1 MRIDRRQFVSE
12 SAFLAACAAFAPAAG
27 GLSAEEK
34 QEANKK
40 GSANDKLRVAVV
52 GVRGQGKGHIV
63 GYAGRHNCVVSTI
76 CDVDSGVVESKRFGE
91 VLKAVEKAQGHA
103 PKYEKDIRKVVADK
117 NIDVISIATPN
128 HWHALAAIW
137 AMQNGKHVYVEKPV
151 SHNVLEG
158 RRIVEAAEKYK
169 LICQTGTQSRS
180 NKGMRE
186 AIAFLHAG
194 KVGKVTKAR
203 GLCYKLRG
211 SIGKV
216 SGPQEPPKTMDYDLW
231 CGPAAY
237 EKPRRKTGNGT
248 VHYDWHW
255 IWEYGNGDLGNQGIH
270 EMDKA
275 RWGLNKNTLP
285 SKVFSVGGRFGYV
298 DDGQTPNT
306 QIIHYDFGDC
316 ELVFEV
322 RGLFS
327 TSPYPGKKSPKSVKK
342 GEKYPGFVGNV
353 WYGSEGFVVCPN
365 YNSGVAYTNDGEVI
379 RDFKGSGDHF
389 GNFIKAVRSGKRT
402 DLHADILEGHLSSAM
417 CHLGNISYL
426 LGGPTDFDTDPGFKS
441 KLATDAA
448 HDTVTHLK
456 ANGVKCDEIKYT
468 RGKKLTFNPKAE
480 SFGDDKAANALLTRK
495 EYRKG
500 FEVPA
505 KV

>member
-12 SAFLAACAAFAPAAG
+12 SAFLAACAALAPVGG

-34 QEANKK
+34 AEANKK
-40 GSANDKLRVAVV
+40 GTANDKLRVAVV
-52 GVRGQGKGHIV
+52 GVRGQGAGHV
-63 GYAGRHNCVVSTI
+63 KGYADKHNCVVTTI
-76 CDVDSGVVESKRFGE
+76 CDVDEGVIGPSMKY
-91 VLKAVEKAQGHA
+91 VEKMQDKA
-103 PKYEKDIRKVVADK
+103 PKHEKDIRKVVADK
-117 NIDVISIATPN
+117 DIDVISIATPN

-158 RRIVEAAEKYK
+158 RRIVEASEKYK
-169 LICQTGTQSRS
+169 KICQTGTQSRS
-180 NKGMRE
+180 NQGMRD

-194 KVGKVTKAR
+194 KIGKVTKAR

-216 SGPQEPPKTMDYDLW
+216 KGPQEPPKTMDYDLW
-231 CGPAAY
+231 CGPAPNN
-237 EKPRRKTGNGT
+237 KPRRKTKFGT

-255 IWEYGNGDLGNQGIH
+255 IWDYGNGDLGNQGIH

-275 RWGLNKNTLP
+275 RWGLNRKALP
-285 SKVFSVGGRFGYV
+285 AKVLSVGGRFGYV
-298 DDGQTPNT
+298 DDGETPNT
-306 QIIHYDFGDC
+306 QIIHYDYGDC

-322 RGLFS
+322 RGLIS

-342 GEKYPGFVGNV
+342 GQRYPGFVGNV
-353 WYGSEGFVVCPN
+353 WYGSEGFLVCPS
-365 YNSGVAYTNDGEVI
+365 YNSGIAYNNDGEVI
-379 RDFKGSGDHF
+379 KEFKGGGNHF
-389 GNFIKAVRSGKRT
+389 GNFIEAVRSGKRSN
-402 DLHADILEGHLSSAM
+402 LNADILEGHLSSAL
-417 CHLGNISYL
+417 CHLGNISYR
-426 LGGPTDFDTDPGFKS
+426 LGDPADFDKDPGFGS

-448 HDTVTHLK
+448 HDAVTHLK
-456 ANGVKCDEIKYT
+456 ANGVKVDDIKYT
-468 RGKKLTFNPKAE
+468 LGKKLTFDPKTE
-480 SFGDDKAANALLTRK
+480 TFGDDKAANALLTRK

-500 FEVPA
+500 FEVPN